1 MKITGSYSIKAPR
14 DVVWHA
20 LLDPA
25 VLKQTIPGCEQLSPT
40 GENRYRAVVKA
51 GVGAIK
57 GTFSSDFA
65 ITDIDPGKAYTL
77 ASKAKAPVGFIEGSG
92 RVQLADDGAQSTT
105 VTFSGEVRMG
115 GALAAIAG
123 RLFEAAAKKNTD
135 DMFANL
141 RRVVEGQK

>member
-1 MKITGSYSIKAPR
+1 MKIDGAYKINAPR
-14 DVVWHA
+14 ETVWRA

-25 VLKQTIPGCEQLSPT
+25 VLKQTIPGCEELTAT
-40 GENRYRAVVKA
+40 GENRYRATVKA

-57 GTFSSDFA
+57 GTFASDFA
-65 ITDIDPGKAYTL
+65 ISEIDEGKGYTL
-77 ASKAKAPVGFIEGSG
+77 SSKAKAPVGFVEGNG

-105 VTFSGEVRMG
+105 ITFSGDVKMG
-115 GALAAIAG
+115 GALASIAG

-141 RRVVEGQK
+141 RRLVESR

>member
-1 MKITGSYSIKAPR
+1 MKIQGSYAIQAPP
-14 DVVWHA
+14 DAVWRA

-25 VLKQTIPGCEQLSPT
+25 VLQQAIPGCEELAAI

-57 GTFSSDFA
+57 GTFASEFA

-77 ASKAKAPVGFIEGSG
+77 GSKAKAPVGFVEGTG
-92 RVQLADDGAQSTT
+92 RVQLQGDAGGASTT
-105 VTFSGEVRMG
+105 ITFSGEVKMG
-115 GALAAIAG
+115 GMLASIAG

-141 RRVVEGQK
+141 RRLVEKP